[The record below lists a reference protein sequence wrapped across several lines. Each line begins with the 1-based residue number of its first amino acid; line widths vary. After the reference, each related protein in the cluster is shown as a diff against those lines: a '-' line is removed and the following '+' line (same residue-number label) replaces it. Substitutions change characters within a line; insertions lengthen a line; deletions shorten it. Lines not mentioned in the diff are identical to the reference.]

1 MTLLTILAV
10 GLSISASGMVV
21 FYLVRVIAALR
32 SITAK
37 LANARLLLLTV
48 ASQTEPAGEL
58 IGGIGSNVAAL
69 DELVTGVARTLGI
82 SVGGTR

>member
-1 MTLLTILAV
+1 MTLLTTLAV
-10 GLSISASGMVV
+10 VLSISASAMVV

-48 ASQTEPAGEL
+48 ASQTEPASEL
-58 IGGIGSNVAAL
+58 VGGIGSNVASL
-69 DELVTGVARTLGI
+69 EELVTGVARTLGI
-82 SVGGTR
+82 TVGGSR